1 LVKPLIVSESL
12 LTNPVKYLYFKAA
25 QKAAVMTDS
34 MKSEKAAEDRL
45 TLRLRT
51 KEKMTVFKLM
61 NMSGTDQPP
70 PKKGSKSKVRLSIYG
85 QKPRSIFFKDL
96 CPKEGA

>member
-1 LVKPLIVSESL
+1 
-12 LTNPVKYLYFKAA
+12 
-25 QKAAVMTDS
+25 MTDS
-34 MKSEKAAEDRL
+34 MNSEKAAEDRL

-61 NMSGTDQPP
+61 NMGGTDQPP
-70 PKKGSKSKVRLSIYG
+70 SKKGSNSKVRLSIYG
-85 QKPRSIFFKDL
+85 QKPRPIFLKEL